1 MTLRSMNVDKCTY
14 AKSTPN
20 DYIIVCLY
28 MDDMLIFRS
37 NNDIIR
43 ATKKKLTKHFD
54 MKYMGDILWTYII
67 SITLN

>member
-1 MTLRSMNVDKCTY
+1 MNVDKCAY

-54 MKYMGDILWTYII
+54 MKYMGDI
-67 SITLN
+67 

>member
-1 MTLRSMNVDKCTY
+1 MNVDKCTY

>member
-1 MTLRSMNVDKCTY
+1 MNVDKCTY

-54 MKYMGDILWTYII
+54 MKYMGDI
-67 SITLN
+67 